1 MKGDKIIRILELL
14 KESTLDGSS
23 LLEAFLSAGYG
34 ASVGRIKYLA
44 GVKNSKRQKNRA
56 LFEEFVRER
65 QRFHNLVSYLKSDGI
80 ISETITDDKKLYRI
94 VEKGKKKLAALLASK
109 QNYVPLSQYPKIDGK
124 TFTIITFDIPE
135 KEKKKRN
142 WFRATLLQLGY
153 KTIQR
158 SVLLGKTKIPQSLID
173 DLRRLKMIEYVEI
186 FEITKTG
193 SLRHLI

>member
-80 ISETITDDKKLYRI
+80 ISETITDDKKWYRMA
-94 VEKGKKKLAALLASK
+94 EKGKRKLAALLTSRDTSI
-109 QNYVPLSQYPKIDGK
+109 PLSLYPKINNS

-135 KEKKKRN
+135 KEKKKRE
-142 WFRATLLQLGY
+142 WFRTVLLQLGY